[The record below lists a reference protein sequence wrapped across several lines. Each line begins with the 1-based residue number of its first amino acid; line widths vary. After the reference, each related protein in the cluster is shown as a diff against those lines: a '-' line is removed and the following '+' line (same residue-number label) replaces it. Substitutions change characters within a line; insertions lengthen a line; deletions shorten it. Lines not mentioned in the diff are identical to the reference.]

1 MTAWISTTEDEK
13 FVENS
18 VDTTTVRESA
28 DFELTGE
35 KFQAIRGFGGCFNEL
50 GYQALTEIASE
61 DDAEQIFKELFDPSE
76 MNFVFNRAP
85 VGANDFSLN
94 WYSYDE
100 TDGDLE
106 LKDFSVE
113 RDEKTLI
120 PYIKRAQKYQPDL
133 KLFSSPWSPPTWMKF
148 PKVYDFGRLV
158 MEPENLQA
166 YANYFVKYVRAYEA
180 HGIKVTHLFPQ
191 NEVFADQKFPS
202 CLYTSEDMKIF
213 IRDYLGPT
221 FEREGLDTHICLGTL
236 NGPEDMAFTGVGY
249 GMRMDNYNRWVDGIL
264 FDEDARRFIRGIG
277 YQWAGRAAVQRTH
290 ESWPEMEIFQ
300 TESECGNGENAWDYA
315 EYIFHLINHYFT
327 NGATTYT
334 YWNMVLTEVVST
346 WGWMQNSLYSIDSKT
361 GAVTRNP
368 EYYVMKHFAKY
379 VKPGARVLGT
389 NGHFNSMA
397 IAFENTDGTVV
408 VVAQNALN
416 QDMPFTFANPNDPE
430 KGLNVTLK
438 ARSFNTFVLD

>member
-1 MTAWISTTEDEK
+1 MTTWISTTQDEK
-13 FVENS
+13 FIEQEVEATNRTNS
-18 VDTTTVRESA
+18 EDLQ
-28 DFELTGE
+28 LTGE
-35 KFQAIRGFGGCFNEL
+35 KFQALRGFGGCFNEL

-61 DDAEQIFKELFDPSE
+61 EDAEQVFKELFDPSE

-106 LKDFSVE
+106 LEDFSIE

-120 PYIKRAQKYQPDL
+120 PYIQRAQKYQPDL

-148 PKVYDFGRLV
+148 PKVYNFGRLV

-166 YANYFVKYVRAYEA
+166 YANYFVKYVRAYAE

-202 CLYTSEDMKIF
+202 CLYSSEDMKVF
-213 IRDYLGPT
+213 VRDYLGPT
-221 FEREGLDTHICLGTL
+221 FEREGLDTQICLGTL
-236 NGPEDMAFTGVGY
+236 NGPEEMAFTGVGY
-249 GMRMDNYNRWVDGIL
+249 GMRMDNYNRWVDDIL
-264 FDEDARRFIRGIG
+264 FDDEARKYIKGIG
-277 YQWAGRAAVQRTH
+277 YQWAGRDAVQRTH
-290 ESWPEMEIFQ
+290 ESWPELEIFQ

-315 EYIFHLINHYFT
+315 EYIFHLINHYLR

-346 WGWMQNSLYSIDSKT
+346 WGWMQNSLFSVDSKT
-361 GAVTRNP
+361 GEITRNP

-389 NGHFNSMA
+389 SGHFNSMA
-397 IAFENTDGTVV
+397 IAFENVDGTVV

-416 QDMPFTFANPNDPE
+416 KDMPFTFANPDKPQQ
-430 KGLNVTLK
+430 GIDVVLK
-438 ARSFNTFVLD
+438 ARSFNTFILD